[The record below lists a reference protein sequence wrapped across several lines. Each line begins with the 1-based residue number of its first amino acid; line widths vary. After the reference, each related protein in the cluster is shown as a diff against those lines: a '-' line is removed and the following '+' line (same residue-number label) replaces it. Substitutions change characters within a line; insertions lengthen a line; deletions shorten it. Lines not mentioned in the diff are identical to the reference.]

1 MKFSVS
7 SWASFALLSSNLFA
21 LPTLA
26 HPEPIQTEGL
36 ARRDEVDRSKHID
49 NCIDYDVN
57 LKDEDVGKF
66 ICNDQRNAENPE
78 PVDCNK
84 CLGLDGNEPTKS
96 EKYLFCSFV
105 TKPGGDGDINAYVN
119 RTACPGDDVPE
130 TDPDGN
136 PSSDI
141 AEGIVDA
148 WCAVAGS
155 GGFFGWVNMA
165 ACYSWVF
172 ATNEG
177 SDLEQAKA
185 GVDCKCLPVLL
196 SFRELTFPQ
205 CYAILSCLDCAL
217 VSTPMCADSGTS
229 TTLAASAVGKAK
241 TVISKIHS

>member
-7 SWASFALLSSNLFA
+7 SWASFALLSSNLFV

-26 HPEPIQTEGL
+26 HPEPIQTKGP

-96 EKYLFCSFV
+96 EKYLFCAFV
-105 TKPGGDGDINAYVN
+105 TKPGGGAINAYVN

-172 ATNEG
+172 ATSEG

-185 GVDCKCLPVLL
+185 GVDCKCFLVLL
-196 SFRELTFPQ
+196 SFRELTIIRSALQFFPVRIVQ
-205 CYAILSCLDCAL
+205 LSRCRC
-217 VSTPMCADSGTS
+217 VRVVKP
-229 TTLAASAVGKAK
+229 
-241 TVISKIHS
+241 